1 MILGSKANW
10 VEVHA
15 APNDKLF
22 EEYPKES
29 LAEWHLRLG
38 VEERNA

>member
-1 MILGSKANW
+1 MMLDYKAPW

-22 EEYPKES
+22 KEYPQES

-38 VEERNA
+38 IEDGGV